1 MLKLSAIS
9 YQLSA
14 ISYQLSAISYQL
26 SAISYQLSAI
36 SYQLSA
42 ISYQLSAISY
52 QGDINMRPLYINK
65 QNYDKCVG
73 FVCKRKA
80 CLRKKRSF

>member
-1 MLKLSAIS
+1 MLKLSTIS

-26 SAISYQLSAI
+26 SAIN
-36 SYQLSA
+36 
-42 ISYQLSAISY
+42 
-52 QGDINMRPLYINK
+52 QGHINMHSLYINK

-73 FVCKRKA
+73 FV
-80 CLRKKRSF
+80 